1 MMELLGGD
9 YDYTQKRIFEEL
21 KNSEGDKWMRERVS
35 LTGIHL
41 SVMSSSHRNIRFG
54 RTRLIQRV
62 HLALRWALYLFIY
75 RNPETVPPICFSCD
89 LSRGILHTD

>member
-35 LTGIHL
+35 LTGIRL

-54 RTRLIQRV
+54 EDETHSESSFGLKMGS
-62 HLALRWALYLFIY
+62 LPLYLWK
-75 RNPETVPPICFSCD
+75 P
-89 LSRGILHTD
+89 